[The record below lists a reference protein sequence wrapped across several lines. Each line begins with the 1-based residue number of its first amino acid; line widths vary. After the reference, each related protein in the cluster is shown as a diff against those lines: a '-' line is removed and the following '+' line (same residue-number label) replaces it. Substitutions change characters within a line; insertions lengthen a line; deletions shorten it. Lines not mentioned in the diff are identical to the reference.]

1 MPIRTQLLKKWAGPD
16 PEKHRIYAT
25 DDNKPAPAEAVLHW
39 ILLANSTGFLLSDAM
54 LVRHMLSSCVH
65 LFVRSSVRPS
75 VCHKPV
81 FIETT
86 GRIELVFGMQASCR
100 LSHTV
105 L

>member
-39 ILLANSTGFLLSDAM
+39 ILLANSTGFLPSDAV

-65 LFVRSSVRPS
+65 LFVRSSVRLS
-75 VCHKPV
+75 VTSRYC
-81 FIETT
+81 IETT